1 MAKTD
6 ITYRASLDPTG
17 VKEGANAVKG
27 EFNKLN
33 DSFEGV
39 AAACKKYNDTM
50 AKGSTGNLR
59 KELRA
64 TLQAAASLENEW
76 RKLSAAEKA
85 SAQGQELRAKIDEL
99 IQRGGQLKDT
109 MGDVNSAITRVASDT
124 AQIDA
129 AVGAL
134 GALNAV
140 AQVGVGVF
148 SMLGV
153 EEGKLAQVQKDL
165 MAVIAIGNGLQTIQ
179 NALQKESALMMWANA
194 VKTSV
199 LTAATKG
206 DTIIQTAW
214 NVAKAVGKAL
224 LGDFT
229 GLLIVGAG
237 AFLTYKVA
245 TADSAEELDNHKKS
259 VEDDRRA
266 LNELNEQTASTT
278 GELIGK
284 YKQLQAQWI
293 ACNGDAKRQ
302 SEMLKKNESAMKDLG
317 LSVNSLVDAENV
329 FVKNTPNVEASLIK
343 RAKAMAAMNQIVEN
357 EKKRYEELNKADERT
372 YGGKKRR
379 VWKSGQE
386 VGSDKFKEFGLT
398 WEQAKERGYVKS
410 TEFRDP
416 MYGVSS
422 YTNTLTAQGVA
433 FLNTKEAAK
442 SAKAYGDEVKR
453 INDIYDQSNKRAL
466 KQLESN
472 ADALG
477 GGSSTSSTTRTSSG
491 GTNRST
497 GGGTTPIVYK
507 EGSFGYIDKQIS
519 TLNERM
525 KSTTSDAVR
534 IAITKQIKAL
544 EAQKVEIQFVAEKG
558 MTMAEGIKKMLKPAL
573 EQDFELTSLEPPAI
587 DTEKIKEGMRQVA
600 AIIKAGTAEWQ
611 REIDEV
617 KADTLNNA
625 IYNLANSFRSLGTII
640 GGVAGQMVSWAAQSA
655 ASIAQMLAENAQLI
669 ISAQA
674 VAMANGAKSAFALPF
689 PLNLAAWASVAA
701 TIAGIFAS
709 LPKFATGGIVGG
721 SGYNG
726 DRQLI
731 RANSGEMVITRA
743 QQARLWSAIS
753 GGGQLGGG
761 QVTFKISGQELY
773 GVLSNYNSKKN
784 RVR

>member
-33 DSFEGV
+33 DSFAGV

-64 TLQAAASLENEW
+64 TLQAAASLENEY

-109 MGDVNSAITRVASDT
+109 MVDVNSAITRVASDT

-140 AQVGVGVF
+140 AQIGVGAF
-148 SMLGV
+148 GMLGV
-153 EEGKLAQVQKDL
+153 EEEKLAQVQKDL

-179 NALQKESALMMWANA
+179 NALQKESAVMMWANA

-206 DTIIQTAW
+206 DTIVQTAW
-214 NVAKAVGKAL
+214 NVAKAVGRAL

-237 AFLTYKVA
+237 AFMTYKVA

-302 SEMLKKNESAMKDLG
+302 AEMLKKNESAMKDLG

-372 YGGKKRR
+372 YGGTKRR

-386 VGSDKFKEFGLT
+386 VGSDKFKEFGLS

-422 YTNTLTAQGVA
+422 YTNTLTAQGAA
-433 FLNTKEAAK
+433 FLTMKEGAK
-442 SAKAYGDEVKR
+442 SAKAYGDEVDR
-453 INDIYDQSNKRAL
+453 INKYFDQANNKAWL
-466 KQLESN
+466 QYEAN
-472 ADALG
+472 ADATVG
-477 GGSSTSSTTRTSSG
+477 GTSSTTTRTSS

-507 EGSFGYIDKQIS
+507 EGSLGYIDNELKELKNKLQQATSNDSRSEIYKQIS
-519 TLNERM
+519 
-525 KSTTSDAVR
+525 
-534 IAITKQIKAL
+534 AL
-544 EAQKVEIQFVAEKG
+544 ESQRVELVFASKNGKTPMEAIRELMEKDVA
-558 MTMAEGIKKMLKPAL
+558 AKPLPVPEL
-573 EQDFELTSLEPPAI
+573 EVDAS
-587 DTEKIKEGMRQVA
+587 KIKEIMKNVFA
-600 AIIKAGTAEWQ
+600 YFDEYKAKVK
-611 REIDEV
+611 EV
-617 KADTLNNA
+617 KQDTMFKSINNLSSA
-625 IYNLANSFRSLGTII
+625 FSSLGEII

-689 PLNLAAWASVAA
+689 PFNLAAWASVAA
-701 TIAGIFAS
+701 TIMGIFAS

-721 SGYNG
+721 SGFSG

-753 GGGQLGGG
+753 GAGSLGG
-761 QVTFKISGQELY
+761 QVTFKISGQELH
-773 GVLSNYNSKKN
+773 GVLRNYNNKIN
-784 RVR
+784 RAR

>member
-6 ITYRASLDPTG
+6 ITYRATLDPQG

-33 DSFEGV
+33 DSFKGV

-50 AKGSTGNLR
+50 ANGSTGNLR

-64 TLQAAASLENEW
+64 TLQAAASLENEY

-109 MGDVNSAITRVASDT
+109 MVDVNSAITRVASDT

-140 AQVGVGVF
+140 AQIGVGAF
-148 SMLGV
+148 GMLGV
-153 EEGKLAQVQKDL
+153 EEEKLAQVQKDL

-179 NALQKESALMMWANA
+179 NALQKESAVMMWANA

-206 DTIIQTAW
+206 DTIVQTAW
-214 NVAKAVGKAL
+214 NVAKAVGKAM

-302 SEMLKKNESAMKDLG
+302 AEMLKKNESAMKDLG

-386 VGSDKFKEFGLT
+386 VGSDKFKEFGLS

-410 TEFRDP
+410 TEFGDP
-416 MYGVSS
+416 MYSVSS

-433 FLNTKEAAK
+433 FLNMKEGAK

-453 INDIYDQSNKRAL
+453 INDIYDESNKRAL

-477 GGSSTSSTTRTSSG
+477 GGTSSSTTTKTSGG

-507 EGSFGYIDKQIS
+507 EGSLGYIDNQLKELKNKLQHVTSNESRSEIYKQIS
-519 TLNERM
+519 
-525 KSTTSDAVR
+525 
-534 IAITKQIKAL
+534 AL
-544 EAQKVEIQFVAEKG
+544 ESQRVELVFASKNGKTPMEAIRELMEKDVAAQPLPLPELEIDASKIKDSMNNVFAYIDEYKAKLKEVKQD
-558 MTMAEGIKKMLKPAL
+558 TMFKSINN
-573 EQDFELTSLEPPAI
+573 LTS
-587 DTEKIKEGMRQVA
+587 
-600 AIIKAGTAEWQ
+600 
-611 REIDEV
+611 
-617 KADTLNNA
+617 
-625 IYNLANSFRSLGTII
+625 SFSSLGEII

-689 PLNLAAWASVAA
+689 PFNLAAWASVAA
-701 TIAGIFAS
+701 TIMGIFAS

-721 SGYNG
+721 SGYSG

-753 GGGQLGGG
+753 GGGSIGGG
-761 QVTFKISGQELY
+761 QVTFKISGQELH
-773 GVLSNYNSKKN
+773 GVLRNYNNKIN
-784 RVR
+784 RAR

>member
-6 ITYRASLDPTG
+6 ITYRATLDPQG

-39 AAACKKYNDTM
+39 AAACKRYNDTM

-99 IQRGGQLKDT
+99 IQKGGELRDT

-134 GALNAV
+134 GTINAV
-140 AQVGVGVF
+140 AEVGIGVF

-153 EEGKLAQVQKDL
+153 EEEKLAQVQKDL

-179 NALQKESALMMWANA
+179 NALQKESAVMMWANA

-266 LNELNEQTASTT
+266 LNDLNEQTASTT

-302 SEMLKKNESAMKDLG
+302 AEMLKKNENAMKDLG

-329 FVKNTPNVEASLIK
+329 FVKNTPTVEASLIK

-386 VGSDKFKEFGLT
+386 VGSDKFKEFGLS

-410 TEFRDP
+410 TQSGDP
-416 MYGVSS
+416 MYKPS
-422 YTNTLTAQGVA
+422 YTNTLTAQGVE
-433 FLNTKEAAK
+433 FLNMKEAAK

-453 INDIYDQSNKRAL
+453 INDLYDESNKKAL

-477 GGSSTSSTTRTSSG
+477 GGTSSSTTTRTSGG

-507 EGSFGYIDKQIS
+507 EGSLGYIDKQIS

-544 EAQKVEIQFVAEKG
+544 EAQKVEIQFVAENG
-558 MTMAEGIKKMLKPAL
+558 MTMADGIKKMLKPAL
-573 EQDFELTSLEPPAI
+573 EQEFKLTVIEPPAI
-587 DTEKIKEGMRQVA
+587 DPEKIKEGMRQVA

-611 REIDEV
+611 REIDEI

-625 IYNLANSFRSLGTII
+625 IYNLSNSFRSLGTII
-640 GGVAGQMVSWAAQSA
+640 GGLAGQMVSWAAQSA
-655 ASIAQMLAENAQLI
+655 ASIAQMLTENAQLI

-674 VAMANGAKSAFALPF
+674 VAMANGAMSAFALPF
-689 PLNLAAWASVAA
+689 PFNLAAWASVAA

-709 LPKFATGGIVGG
+709 LPKFATGGIVSG
-721 SGYNG
+721 SGYSG

-753 GGGQLGGG
+753 GGGQLGVG

>member
-6 ITYRASLDPTG
+6 ITYRATLDPQG

-33 DSFEGV
+33 DSFAGV

-64 TLQAAASLENEW
+64 TLQAAASLENEY

-109 MGDVNSAITRVASDT
+109 MVDVNSAITRVASDT
-124 AQIDA
+124 AKIDA

-140 AQVGVGVF
+140 AQIGVGAF
-148 SMLGV
+148 GMLGV
-153 EEGKLAQVQKDL
+153 EEEKLAQVQKDL

-179 NALQKESALMMWANA
+179 NSLQKESAVMMWANA

-206 DTIIQTAW
+206 DTIVQTAW
-214 NVAKAVGKAL
+214 NVAKAVGKAM

-237 AFLTYKVA
+237 AFMTYKVA

-302 SEMLKKNESAMKDLG
+302 AEMLKKNESAMKDLG

-357 EKKRYEELNKADERT
+357 EKKRYEELNKDDERT
-372 YGGKKRR
+372 YGGTKRR

-386 VGSDKFKEFGLT
+386 VGSDKFKEFGLS

-410 TEFRDP
+410 TEFREP
-416 MYGVSS
+416 MYGLSS
-422 YTNTLTAQGVA
+422 YTNTLTAQGAA
-433 FLNTKEAAK
+433 FLTMKEGAK
-442 SAKAYGDEVKR
+442 SAKAYGDEVDR
-453 INDIYDQSNKRAL
+453 INKYFDQANNKAWL
-466 KQLESN
+466 QYEAN
-472 ADALG
+472 ADATVG
-477 GGSSTSSTTRTSSG
+477 GTSSTTTRTSS

-507 EGSFGYIDKQIS
+507 EGSLGYIDNELKELKNKLQQATSNDSRSEIYKQIS
-519 TLNERM
+519 
-525 KSTTSDAVR
+525 
-534 IAITKQIKAL
+534 AL
-544 EAQKVEIQFVAEKG
+544 ESQRVELVFASKNGKTPMEAIRELMEKDVA
-558 MTMAEGIKKMLKPAL
+558 AKPLPVPEL
-573 EQDFELTSLEPPAI
+573 EVDAS
-587 DTEKIKEGMRQVA
+587 KIKEIMKNVFA
-600 AIIKAGTAEWQ
+600 YFDEYKAKVK
-611 REIDEV
+611 EV
-617 KADTLNNA
+617 KQDTMFKSINNLSSA
-625 IYNLANSFRSLGTII
+625 FSSLGEII

-689 PLNLAAWASVAA
+689 PFNLAAWASVAA
-701 TIAGIFAS
+701 TIMSIFAS

-721 SGYNG
+721 SGFSG

-753 GGGQLGGG
+753 GGGSLGG
-761 QVTFKISGQELY
+761 QVTFKISGQELH
-773 GVLSNYNSKKN
+773 GVLRNYNNKIN
-784 RVR
+784 RAR

>member
-6 ITYRASLDPTG
+6 ITYRATLDPQG
-17 VKEGANAVKG
+17 IKEGANAVKG
-27 EFNKLN
+27 EFKKLN

-64 TLQAAASLENEW
+64 TLLAAASLENEW

-99 IQRGGQLKDT
+99 IQKGGELRDT

-134 GALNAV
+134 GAINAV
-140 AQVGVGVF
+140 AEVGVGVF

-153 EEGKLAQVQKDL
+153 EEGKLAKVQKDL

-179 NALQKESALMMWANA
+179 NALQKESALMMWLNA

-206 DTIIQTAW
+206 DTVIQTAW

-237 AFLTYKVA
+237 ALATYSIA
-245 TADSAEELDNHKKS
+245 TSGSSEELDENAKSAENAKKKNEEFYKS
-259 VEDDRRA
+259 VADGCAKNIASLVRLTAEWKNLRTAQQKNEFLQKNRKEIEKFTGATNDLAKAFDGLVKNSGKIVDALIQIGVANAYAALIEEEAGNYVRKKVALQTYKYKKWNAGDNANSGIIKDAGLGEGDYKRVDFGFGRKHAVLTDAGAAKATAYEMRKSQKDNLDERRKVDDNFTKKMGNLIGKMNDAQKKGDAVIPR
-266 LNELNEQTASTT
+266 EHTASTSSRT
-278 GELIGK
+278 
-284 YKQLQAQWI
+284 
-293 ACNGDAKRQ
+293 
-302 SEMLKKNESAMKDLG
+302 
-317 LSVNSLVDAENV
+317 
-329 FVKNTPNVEASLIK
+329 TP
-343 RAKAMAAMNQIVEN
+343 
-357 EKKRYEELNKADERT
+357 
-372 YGGKKRR
+372 
-379 VWKSGQE
+379 
-386 VGSDKFKEFGLT
+386 
-398 WEQAKERGYVKS
+398 
-410 TEFRDP
+410 
-416 MYGVSS
+416 
-422 YTNTLTAQGVA
+422 
-433 FLNTKEAAK
+433 
-442 SAKAYGDEVKR
+442 
-453 INDIYDQSNKRAL
+453 
-466 KQLESN
+466 
-472 ADALG
+472 
-477 GGSSTSSTTRTSSG
+477 TSS
-491 GTNRST
+491 NT
-497 GGGTTPIVYK
+497 GKNYIK
-507 EGSFGYIDKQIS
+507 GSIGYIDKQIS
-519 TLNERM
+519 DLNEKL
-525 KSTTSDAVR
+525 KSATSDAVR

-573 EQDFELTSLEPPAI
+573 EQDFEATILEPPAI

-600 AIIKAGTAEWQ
+600 AIVKEGTAEWK
-611 REIDEV
+611 REIDEI

-625 IYNLANSFRSLGTII
+625 LNNLANSFSSLGTII

-655 ASIAQMLAENAQLI
+655 TSIAQMLAENAQLI

-689 PLNLAAWASVAA
+689 PFNLAAWASVAA

-721 SGYNG
+721 SGFSG

-731 RANSGEMVITRA
+731 RANSGEMIITRA

-753 GGGQLGGG
+753 GGGQLGCG

>member
-6 ITYRASLDPTG
+6 ITYRATLDPQG

-33 DSFEGV
+33 DSFAGV

-50 AKGSTGNLR
+50 AKGSSGNLR

-64 TLQAAASLENEW
+64 TLQAAASLENEY

-140 AQVGVGVF
+140 AQIGVGAF
-148 SMLGV
+148 GMLGV
-153 EEGKLAQVQKDL
+153 EEEKLAQVQKDL

-179 NALQKESALMMWANA
+179 NALQKESAVMMWANA

-206 DTIIQTAW
+206 DTIVQTAW
-214 NVAKAVGKAL
+214 NVAKAVGKAM

-237 AFLTYKVA
+237 AFMTYKVA

-302 SEMLKKNESAMKDLG
+302 AEMLKKNESAMKDLG

-372 YGGKKRR
+372 YGGTKRR

-386 VGSDKFKEFGLT
+386 VGSDKFKEFGLS

-422 YTNTLTAQGVA
+422 YTNTLTAQGAA
-433 FLNTKEAAK
+433 FLTMKEGAK
-442 SAKAYGDEVKR
+442 SAKAYGDEVDR
-453 INDIYDQSNKRAL
+453 INKYFDQANNKAWL
-466 KQLESN
+466 QYEAN
-472 ADALG
+472 ADATVG
-477 GGSSTSSTTRTSSG
+477 GTSSTTTRTSS

-507 EGSFGYIDKQIS
+507 EGSLGYIDNELKELKNKLQQATSNDSRSEIYKQIS
-519 TLNERM
+519 
-525 KSTTSDAVR
+525 
-534 IAITKQIKAL
+534 AL
-544 EAQKVEIQFVAEKG
+544 ESQRVELVFASKNGKTPMEAIRELMEKDVA
-558 MTMAEGIKKMLKPAL
+558 AKPLPVPEL
-573 EQDFELTSLEPPAI
+573 EVDAS
-587 DTEKIKEGMRQVA
+587 KIKEIMKNVFA
-600 AIIKAGTAEWQ
+600 YFDEYKAKVK
-611 REIDEV
+611 EV
-617 KADTLNNA
+617 KQDTMFKSINNLSSA
-625 IYNLANSFRSLGTII
+625 FSSLGEII

-689 PLNLAAWASVAA
+689 PFNLAAWASVAA
-701 TIAGIFAS
+701 TIMGIFAS

-721 SGYNG
+721 SGFSG

-753 GGGQLGGG
+753 GGGSLGG
-761 QVTFKISGQELY
+761 QVTFKISGQELH
-773 GVLSNYNSKKN
+773 GVLRNYNNKIN
-784 RVR
+784 RAR

>member
-6 ITYRASLDPTG
+6 ITYRATLDPQG

-27 EFNKLN
+27 EFKKLN

-50 AKGSTGNLR
+50 KKGSSGNLR

-64 TLQAAASLENEW
+64 TLQAAASLENEY

-99 IQRGGQLKDT
+99 IQRGGELRDT
-109 MGDVNSAITRVASDT
+109 IGDVNSAITRVASDT

-134 GALNAV
+134 SALNAV
-140 AQVGVGVF
+140 AQIGVGAF
-148 SMLGV
+148 GMLGV
-153 EEGKLAQVQKDL
+153 EEEKLAQVQKDL

-179 NALQKESALMMWANA
+179 NALQKESSVMMWANA

-302 SEMLKKNESAMKDLG
+302 AEMLKKNENAMKDLG

-372 YGGKKRR
+372 YGGTKRR

-433 FLNTKEAAK
+433 FLNMKEGAK

-453 INDIYDQSNKRAL
+453 INDIYDQLNKMAL

-477 GGSSTSSTTRTSSG
+477 GGTSSSTTTRTSSG

-507 EGSFGYIDKQIS
+507 EGSLGYIDNQLKELKDKLQQATSNESRNEIYKQIS
-519 TLNERM
+519 
-525 KSTTSDAVR
+525 
-534 IAITKQIKAL
+534 AL
-544 EAQKVEIQFVAEKG
+544 ESQRVELVFASKNG
-558 MTMAEGIKKMLKPAL
+558 MTPMEAIRKLMEEDVEAQPLPLPEL
-573 EQDFELTSLEPPAI
+573 EI
-587 DTEKIKEGMRQVA
+587 DASKIKESMKNVFSYLDEY
-600 AIIKAGTAEWQ
+600 KAKVN
-611 REIDEV
+611 EV
-617 KADTLNNA
+617 KQDTMFKSINNLSSA
-625 IYNLANSFRSLGTII
+625 FSSLGEII

-689 PLNLAAWASVAA
+689 PFNLAAWASVAA
-701 TIAGIFAS
+701 TIMSIFAS
-709 LPKFATGGIVGG
+709 LPKFATGGIVSG
-721 SGYNG
+721 SGYSG

-753 GGGQLGGG
+753 GGGSLGGG
-761 QVTFKISGQELY
+761 QVTFKISGQELH
-773 GVLSNYNSKKN
+773 GVLRNYNNKIN
-784 RVR
+784 RAR

>member
-6 ITYRASLDPTG
+6 ITYRATLDPQG

-33 DSFEGV
+33 DSFAGV

-64 TLQAAASLENEW
+64 TLQAAASLENEY

-140 AQVGVGVF
+140 AQIGVGAF
-148 SMLGV
+148 GMLGV
-153 EEGKLAQVQKDL
+153 EEEKLAQVQKDL

-179 NALQKESALMMWANA
+179 NALQKESAVMMWANA

-206 DTIIQTAW
+206 DTIVQTAW
-214 NVAKAVGKAL
+214 NVAKAVGKAM

-237 AFLTYKVA
+237 AFMTYKVA

-278 GELIGK
+278 GVLIGK

-302 SEMLKKNESAMKDLG
+302 AEMLKKNESAMKDLG

-372 YGGKKRR
+372 YGGTKRR

-386 VGSDKFKEFGLT
+386 VGSDKFKEFGLS

-422 YTNTLTAQGVA
+422 YTNTLTAQGAA
-433 FLNTKEAAK
+433 FLTMKEGAK
-442 SAKAYGDEVKR
+442 SAKAYGDEVDR
-453 INDIYDQSNKRAL
+453 INKYFDQANNKAWL
-466 KQLESN
+466 QYEAN
-472 ADALG
+472 ADATVG
-477 GGSSTSSTTRTSSG
+477 GTSSTTTRTSS

-507 EGSFGYIDKQIS
+507 EGSLGYIDNELKELKNKLQQATSNKDRGEIYKQIS
-519 TLNERM
+519 
-525 KSTTSDAVR
+525 
-534 IAITKQIKAL
+534 AL
-544 EAQKVEIQFVAEKG
+544 ESQRVELVFASKNGKTPMEAIRELMEKDVA
-558 MTMAEGIKKMLKPAL
+558 AKPLPVPEL
-573 EQDFELTSLEPPAI
+573 EVDAS
-587 DTEKIKEGMRQVA
+587 KIKEIMKNVFA
-600 AIIKAGTAEWQ
+600 YFDEYKAKVK
-611 REIDEV
+611 EV
-617 KADTLNNA
+617 KQDTMFKSINNLSSA
-625 IYNLANSFRSLGTII
+625 FSSLGEII

-689 PLNLAAWASVAA
+689 PFNLAAWASVAA

-709 LPKFATGGIVGG
+709 LPKFATGGIVSG
-721 SGYNG
+721 SGYSG

-753 GGGQLGGG
+753 GGGSLVGG
-761 QVTFKISGQELY
+761 QVTFKISGQELH
-773 GVLSNYNSKKN
+773 GVLRNYNNKIN
-784 RVR
+784 RAR

>member
-6 ITYRASLDPTG
+6 ITYRATLDPQG
-17 VKEGANAVKG
+17 VKEGANAVNG

-33 DSFEGV
+33 DSFKGV

-50 AKGSTGNLR
+50 ANGSTGNLR

-64 TLQAAASLENEW
+64 TLQAAASLENEY

-99 IQRGGQLKDT
+99 IQKGGELRDT

-134 GALNAV
+134 SALNAV
-140 AQVGVGVF
+140 AEVGIGAF
-148 SMLGV
+148 AMLGV
-153 EEGKLAQVQKDL
+153 EEGKLEQVQKDL

-179 NALQKESALMMWANA
+179 NALQKESAVMMWANA

-206 DTIIQTAW
+206 DTIVQTAW
-214 NVAKAVGKAL
+214 NVAKAVGKAM

-278 GELIGK
+278 GELVGK

-302 SEMLKKNESAMKDLG
+302 AEMLKKNENAMKDLG
-317 LSVNSLVDAENV
+317 LSVHSLVDAENV

-357 EKKRYEELNKADERT
+357 EKKRFEELNKADERT
-372 YGGKKRR
+372 YGGTKRR

-433 FLNTKEAAK
+433 FLNMKEGAK

-477 GGSSTSSTTRTSSG
+477 GGSSSSTTTRTSSG

-507 EGSFGYIDKQIS
+507 EGSLGYIDNQLKELKDKLQQATSNKSRNEIYKQIS
-519 TLNERM
+519 
-525 KSTTSDAVR
+525 
-534 IAITKQIKAL
+534 AL
-544 EAQKVEIQFVAEKG
+544 ESQRVELVFASKNGKTPMEAIRELMEKDVA
-558 MTMAEGIKKMLKPAL
+558 AKPLPVPEL
-573 EQDFELTSLEPPAI
+573 EVDAS
-587 DTEKIKEGMRQVA
+587 KIKEIMKNVFA
-600 AIIKAGTAEWQ
+600 Y
-611 REIDEV
+611 IDEYKAKLKEV
-617 KADTLNNA
+617 KQDTMFKSINNLSSA
-625 IYNLANSFRSLGTII
+625 FSSLGEII

-689 PLNLAAWASVAA
+689 PFNLAAWASVAA

-709 LPKFATGGIVGG
+709 LPKFATGGIVSG
-721 SGYNG
+721 SGYSG

-753 GGGQLGGG
+753 GGGSLGGG
-761 QVTFKISGQELY
+761 QVTFKISGQELH
-773 GVLSNYNSKKN
+773 GVLRNYNNKIN
-784 RVR
+784 RAR

>member
-1 MAKTD
+1 
-6 ITYRASLDPTG
+6 
-17 VKEGANAVKG
+17 
-27 EFNKLN
+27 
-33 DSFEGV
+33 
-39 AAACKKYNDTM
+39 
-50 AKGSTGNLR
+50 
-59 KELRA
+59 
-64 TLQAAASLENEW
+64 
-76 RKLSAAEKA
+76 
-85 SAQGQELRAKIDEL
+85 
-99 IQRGGQLKDT
+99 
-109 MGDVNSAITRVASDT
+109 
-124 AQIDA
+124 
-129 AVGAL
+129 
-134 GALNAV
+134 
-140 AQVGVGVF
+140 
-148 SMLGV
+148 
-153 EEGKLAQVQKDL
+153 
-165 MAVIAIGNGLQTIQ
+165 
-179 NALQKESALMMWANA
+179 MWANA

-206 DTIIQTAW
+206 DTIVQTAW
-214 NVAKAVGKAL
+214 NVAKAVGKAM

-237 AFLTYKVA
+237 AFMTYKVA

-302 SEMLKKNESAMKDLG
+302 AEMLKKNESAMKDLG

-372 YGGKKRR
+372 YGGTKRR

-386 VGSDKFKEFGLT
+386 VGSDKFKEFGLS

-422 YTNTLTAQGVA
+422 YTNTLTAQGAA
-433 FLNTKEAAK
+433 FLTMKEGAK
-442 SAKAYGDEVKR
+442 SAKAYGDEVDR
-453 INDIYDQSNKRAL
+453 INKYFDQANNKAWL
-466 KQLESN
+466 QYEAN
-472 ADALG
+472 ADATVG
-477 GGSSTSSTTRTSSG
+477 GTSSTTTRTSS

-507 EGSFGYIDKQIS
+507 EGSLGYIDNELKELKNKLQQATSNDSRSEIYKQIS
-519 TLNERM
+519 
-525 KSTTSDAVR
+525 
-534 IAITKQIKAL
+534 AL
-544 EAQKVEIQFVAEKG
+544 ESQRVELVFASKNGKTPMEAIRELMEKDVA
-558 MTMAEGIKKMLKPAL
+558 AKPLPVPEL
-573 EQDFELTSLEPPAI
+573 EVDAS
-587 DTEKIKEGMRQVA
+587 KIKEIMKNVFA
-600 AIIKAGTAEWQ
+600 YFDEYKAKVK
-611 REIDEV
+611 EV
-617 KADTLNNA
+617 KQDTMFKSINNLSSA
-625 IYNLANSFRSLGTII
+625 FSSLGEII

-689 PLNLAAWASVAA
+689 PFNLAAWASVAA
-701 TIAGIFAS
+701 TIMGIFAS

-721 SGYNG
+721 SGFSG

-753 GGGQLGGG
+753 GGGSLGG
-761 QVTFKISGQELY
+761 QVTFKISGQELH
-773 GVLSNYNSKKN
+773 GVLRNYNNKIN
-784 RVR
+784 RAR

>member
-6 ITYRASLDPTG
+6 ITYRATLDPQG

-27 EFNKLN
+27 EFKKLN
-33 DSFEGV
+33 DSFAGV

-64 TLQAAASLENEW
+64 TLQAAASLENEY

-140 AQVGVGVF
+140 AQIGVGAF
-148 SMLGV
+148 GMLGV
-153 EEGKLAQVQKDL
+153 EEEKLAQVQKDL

-179 NALQKESALMMWANA
+179 NALQKESAVMMWANA

-206 DTIIQTAW
+206 DTIVQTAW
-214 NVAKAVGKAL
+214 NVAKAVGKAM

-237 AFLTYKVA
+237 AFMTYKVA

-302 SEMLKKNESAMKDLG
+302 AEMLKKNESAMKDLG

-372 YGGKKRR
+372 YGGTKRR

-386 VGSDKFKEFGLT
+386 VGSDKFKEFGLS

-410 TEFRDP
+410 TEFRDQ

-422 YTNTLTAQGVA
+422 YTNTLTAQGAA
-433 FLNTKEAAK
+433 FLTMKEGAK
-442 SAKAYGDEVKR
+442 SAKAYGDEVDR
-453 INDIYDQSNKRAL
+453 INKYFDQANNKAWL
-466 KQLESN
+466 QYEAN
-472 ADALG
+472 ADATVG
-477 GGSSTSSTTRTSSG
+477 GTSSTTTRTSS

-507 EGSFGYIDKQIS
+507 EGSLGYIDNELKELKNKLQQATSNDSRSEIYKQIS
-519 TLNERM
+519 
-525 KSTTSDAVR
+525 
-534 IAITKQIKAL
+534 AL
-544 EAQKVEIQFVAEKG
+544 ESQRVELVFASKNGKTPMEAIRELMEKDVA
-558 MTMAEGIKKMLKPAL
+558 AKPLPVPEL
-573 EQDFELTSLEPPAI
+573 EVDAS
-587 DTEKIKEGMRQVA
+587 KIKEIMKNVFA
-600 AIIKAGTAEWQ
+600 YFDEYKAKVK
-611 REIDEV
+611 EV
-617 KADTLNNA
+617 KQDTMFKSINNLSSA
-625 IYNLANSFRSLGTII
+625 FSSLGEII

-689 PLNLAAWASVAA
+689 PFNLAAWASVAA
-701 TIAGIFAS
+701 TIMGIFAS

-721 SGYNG
+721 SGFSG

-753 GGGQLGGG
+753 GGGLLGG
-761 QVTFKISGQELY
+761 QVTFKISGQELH
-773 GVLSNYNSKKN
+773 GVLRNYNNKIN
-784 RVR
+784 RAR

>member
-6 ITYRASLDPTG
+6 ITYRATLDPQG

-33 DSFEGV
+33 DSFSGV

-64 TLQAAASLENEW
+64 TLQAAASLENEY

-109 MGDVNSAITRVASDT
+109 MVDVNSAITRVASDT

-140 AQVGVGVF
+140 AQIGVGAF
-148 SMLGV
+148 GMLGV
-153 EEGKLAQVQKDL
+153 EEEKLAQVQKDL

-179 NALQKESALMMWANA
+179 NALQKESAVMMWANA

-206 DTIIQTAW
+206 DTIVQTAW
-214 NVAKAVGKAL
+214 NVAKAVGKAM

-237 AFLTYKVA
+237 AFMTYKVA

-302 SEMLKKNESAMKDLG
+302 AEMLKKNESAMKDLG

-372 YGGKKRR
+372 YGGTKRR

-386 VGSDKFKEFGLT
+386 VGSDKFKEFGLS

-410 TEFRDP
+410 TEFRDQ

-422 YTNTLTAQGVA
+422 YTNTLTAQGAA
-433 FLNTKEAAK
+433 FLTMKEGAK
-442 SAKAYGDEVKR
+442 SAKAYGDEVDR
-453 INDIYDQSNKRAL
+453 INKYFDQANNKAWL
-466 KQLESN
+466 QYEAN
-472 ADALG
+472 ADATVG
-477 GGSSTSSTTRTSSG
+477 GTSSTTTRTSS

-507 EGSFGYIDKQIS
+507 EGSLGYIDNELKELKNKLQQATSNDSRSEIYKQIS
-519 TLNERM
+519 
-525 KSTTSDAVR
+525 
-534 IAITKQIKAL
+534 AL
-544 EAQKVEIQFVAEKG
+544 ESQRVELVFASKNGKTPMEAIRELMEKDVA
-558 MTMAEGIKKMLKPAL
+558 AKPLPVPEL
-573 EQDFELTSLEPPAI
+573 EVDAS
-587 DTEKIKEGMRQVA
+587 KIKEIMKNVFA
-600 AIIKAGTAEWQ
+600 YFDEYKAKVK
-611 REIDEV
+611 EV
-617 KADTLNNA
+617 KQDTMFKSINNLSSA
-625 IYNLANSFRSLGTII
+625 FSSLGEII

-689 PLNLAAWASVAA
+689 PFNLAAWASVAA
-701 TIAGIFAS
+701 TIMGIFAS

-721 SGYNG
+721 SGFSG

-753 GGGQLGGG
+753 GGGSLGGG
-761 QVTFKISGQELY
+761 QVTFKISGQELH
-773 GVLSNYNSKKN
+773 GVLRNYNNKIN
-784 RVR
+784 RAR

>member
-6 ITYRASLDPTG
+6 ITYRATLDPQG

-39 AAACKKYNDTM
+39 AAACKRYNDTM

-99 IQRGGQLKDT
+99 IQKGGELRDT

-134 GALNAV
+134 GAINAV
-140 AQVGVGVF
+140 AEVGVGVF

-153 EEGKLAQVQKDL
+153 EEEKLAQVQKDL

-179 NALQKESALMMWANA
+179 NALQKESAVMMWANA

-237 AFLTYKVA
+237 ALATYSIATSGSSDELDENAKSAENAKKKNEEFYKSVADGCAKNIASLVRLTAEWKNLSTAQQKNEFLKKNRKEIEKFTGATNDLAKAFDGLVKNSGKIVDALIQIGVANAYAALIEEEAGNYVRKKLALQTYKYKMWRAGDIANSGISQNAGLVEGEDYKYEGFGFGRKHAVMTDAGAAKA
-245 TADSAEELDNHKKS
+245 TAYEMRKSQKDNLDERKK
-259 VEDDRRA
+259 VEDNFTKKMGNLIGKMNDAQKKGNAYIPKER
-266 LNELNEQTASTT
+266 TASTSSRT
-278 GELIGK
+278 
-284 YKQLQAQWI
+284 
-293 ACNGDAKRQ
+293 
-302 SEMLKKNESAMKDLG
+302 
-317 LSVNSLVDAENV
+317 
-329 FVKNTPNVEASLIK
+329 TP
-343 RAKAMAAMNQIVEN
+343 
-357 EKKRYEELNKADERT
+357 
-372 YGGKKRR
+372 
-379 VWKSGQE
+379 
-386 VGSDKFKEFGLT
+386 
-398 WEQAKERGYVKS
+398 
-410 TEFRDP
+410 
-416 MYGVSS
+416 
-422 YTNTLTAQGVA
+422 
-433 FLNTKEAAK
+433 
-442 SAKAYGDEVKR
+442 
-453 INDIYDQSNKRAL
+453 
-466 KQLESN
+466 
-472 ADALG
+472 
-477 GGSSTSSTTRTSSG
+477 TSS
-491 GTNRST
+491 NT
-497 GGGTTPIVYK
+497 GKNYIK
-507 EGSFGYIDKQIS
+507 GSIGYIDKQIS
-519 TLNERM
+519 DLNEKL
-525 KSTTSDAVR
+525 KSATSDSVR

-573 EQDFELTSLEPPAI
+573 EKDFEATSIEPPAI

-600 AIIKAGTAEWQ
+600 AIIKEGTAEWK
-611 REIDEV
+611 REIDEI

-689 PLNLAAWASVAA
+689 PFNLAAWASVAA

-721 SGYNG
+721 NSFGG

-731 RANSGEMVITRA
+731 RANSGEMIITRA

-753 GGGQLGGG
+753 GGGSLGGG

>member
-6 ITYRASLDPTG
+6 ITYRATLDPQG

-27 EFNKLN
+27 EFKKLN

-64 TLQAAASLENEW
+64 TLQAAASLENEY

-140 AQVGVGVF
+140 AQIGVGAF
-148 SMLGV
+148 GMLGV
-153 EEGKLAQVQKDL
+153 EEEKLAQVQKDL

-179 NALQKESALMMWANA
+179 NALQKESAVMMWANA

-237 AFLTYKVA
+237 AFMTYKVA

-302 SEMLKKNESAMKDLG
+302 AEMLKKNESAMKDLG

-372 YGGKKRR
+372 YGGTKRR

-386 VGSDKFKEFGLT
+386 VGSDKFKEFGLS

-422 YTNTLTAQGVA
+422 YTNTLTAQGAA
-433 FLNTKEAAK
+433 FLTMKEGAK
-442 SAKAYGDEVKR
+442 SAKAYGDEVDR
-453 INDIYDQSNKRAL
+453 INKYFDQANNKAWL
-466 KQLESN
+466 QYEAN
-472 ADALG
+472 ADATVG
-477 GGSSTSSTTRTSSG
+477 GTSSTTTRTSS

-507 EGSFGYIDKQIS
+507 EGSLGYIDNELKELKNKLQQATSNDSRSEIYKQIS
-519 TLNERM
+519 
-525 KSTTSDAVR
+525 
-534 IAITKQIKAL
+534 AL
-544 EAQKVEIQFVAEKG
+544 ESQRVELVFASKNGKTPMEAIRELMEKDVA
-558 MTMAEGIKKMLKPAL
+558 AKPLPVPEL
-573 EQDFELTSLEPPAI
+573 EVDAS
-587 DTEKIKEGMRQVA
+587 KIKEIMKNVFA
-600 AIIKAGTAEWQ
+600 YFDEYKAKVK
-611 REIDEV
+611 EV
-617 KADTLNNA
+617 KQDTMFKSINNLSSA
-625 IYNLANSFRSLGTII
+625 FSSLGEII

-655 ASIAQMLAENAQLI
+655 ASIAQMLAENAKLI

-689 PLNLAAWASVAA
+689 PFNLAAWASVAA
-701 TIAGIFAS
+701 TIMGIFAS

-721 SGYNG
+721 SGFSG

-753 GGGQLGGG
+753 GGGSLGG
-761 QVTFKISGQELY
+761 QVTFKISGQELH
-773 GVLSNYNSKKN
+773 GVLRNYNNKIN
-784 RVR
+784 RAR

>member
-6 ITYRASLDPTG
+6 ITYRATLDPQG

-64 TLQAAASLENEW
+64 TLQAAASLENEY

-179 NALQKESALMMWANA
+179 NALQKESAVMMWANA

-206 DTIIQTAW
+206 DTIVQTAW
-214 NVAKAVGKAL
+214 NVAKAVGKAM

-302 SEMLKKNESAMKDLG
+302 AEMLKKNESAMKDLG

-386 VGSDKFKEFGLT
+386 VGSDKFKEFGLS

-433 FLNTKEAAK
+433 FLNMKEGAK

-453 INDIYDQSNKRAL
+453 INDIYDESNKRAL

-477 GGSSTSSTTRTSSG
+477 GGSSTSSTTRTSGG

-507 EGSFGYIDKQIS
+507 EGSLGYIDNQLKELKNKLQQATSNESRNEIYKQIS
-519 TLNERM
+519 
-525 KSTTSDAVR
+525 
-534 IAITKQIKAL
+534 AL
-544 EAQKVEIQFVAEKG
+544 ESQRVELVFASKNG
-558 MTMAEGIKKMLKPAL
+558 MTPMEAIRKLMEEDVAAQPLPLPEL
-573 EQDFELTSLEPPAI
+573 EI
-587 DTEKIKEGMRQVA
+587 DASKIKESMNNVFA
-600 AIIKAGTAEWQ
+600 YFDEYKAKVK
-611 REIDEV
+611 EV
-617 KADTLNNA
+617 KQDAMFKSINNLTSA
-625 IYNLANSFRSLGTII
+625 FSSLGEII

-689 PLNLAAWASVAA
+689 PFNLAAWASVAA

-709 LPKFATGGIVGG
+709 LPKFATGGIVSG
-721 SGYNG
+721 SGYSG

-753 GGGQLGGG
+753 GGGSIGGG

-784 RVR
+784 RVI

>member
-6 ITYRASLDPTG
+6 ITYRASLDPQG

-27 EFNKLN
+27 ESNKLN
-33 DSFEGV
+33 DSFAGV

-64 TLQAAASLENEW
+64 TLQAAASLENEY

-109 MGDVNSAITRVASDT
+109 MVDVNSAITRVASDT

-140 AQVGVGVF
+140 AQIGVGAF
-148 SMLGV
+148 GMLGV
-153 EEGKLAQVQKDL
+153 EEEKLAQVQKDL

-179 NALQKESALMMWANA
+179 NALQKESAVMMWANA

-206 DTIIQTAW
+206 DTIVQTAW

-237 AFLTYKVA
+237 AFMTYKVA

-302 SEMLKKNESAMKDLG
+302 AEMLKKNESAMKDLG

-372 YGGKKRR
+372 YGGTKRR

-386 VGSDKFKEFGLT
+386 VGSDKFKEFGLS

-422 YTNTLTAQGVA
+422 YTNTLTAQGAA
-433 FLNTKEAAK
+433 FLTMKEGAK
-442 SAKAYGDEVKR
+442 SAKAYGDEVDR
-453 INDIYDQSNKRAL
+453 INKYFDQANNKAWL
-466 KQLESN
+466 QYEAN
-472 ADALG
+472 ADATVG
-477 GGSSTSSTTRTSSG
+477 GTSSTTTRTSS

-507 EGSFGYIDKQIS
+507 EGSLGYIDNQLKELKNKLQQATSNKDRGEIYKQIS
-519 TLNERM
+519 
-525 KSTTSDAVR
+525 
-534 IAITKQIKAL
+534 AL
-544 EAQKVEIQFVAEKG
+544 ESQRVELVFASKNGKTPMEAIRELMEKDVA
-558 MTMAEGIKKMLKPAL
+558 AKPLPVPEL
-573 EQDFELTSLEPPAI
+573 EVDAS
-587 DTEKIKEGMRQVA
+587 KIKEIMKNVFA
-600 AIIKAGTAEWQ
+600 YFDEYKAKVK
-611 REIDEV
+611 EV
-617 KADTLNNA
+617 KQDTMFKSINNLSSA
-625 IYNLANSFRSLGTII
+625 FSSLGEII

-689 PLNLAAWASVAA
+689 PFNLAAWASVAA
-701 TIAGIFAS
+701 TIMGIFAS

-721 SGYNG
+721 SGFSG

-753 GGGQLGGG
+753 GGGSLGG
-761 QVTFKISGQELY
+761 QVTFKISGQELH
-773 GVLSNYNSKKN
+773 GVLRNYNNKIN
-784 RVR
+784 RAR

>member
-6 ITYRASLDPTG
+6 ITYRATLDPQG
-17 VKEGANAVKG
+17 VKDGANAVKG

-50 AKGSTGNLR
+50 AKGSSGNLR

-64 TLQAAASLENEW
+64 TLQAAASLENEY

-99 IQRGGQLKDT
+99 IQRGGELRDT

-129 AVGAL
+129 AVSAL
-134 GALNAV
+134 AALNAV
-140 AQVGVGVF
+140 AEVGIGAF
-148 SMLGV
+148 AMLGV
-153 EEGKLAQVQKDL
+153 EEGKLEQVQKDL

-179 NALQKESALMMWANA
+179 NALQKESAVMMWANA

-206 DTIIQTAW
+206 DTIVQTAW
-214 NVAKAVGKAL
+214 NVAKAVGKAM

-237 AFLTYKVA
+237 AFMTYKVA
-245 TADSAEELDNHKKS
+245 TADSADELDNHKKS

-302 SEMLKKNESAMKDLG
+302 AEMLKKNESAMKDLG

-386 VGSDKFKEFGLT
+386 VGSDKFKEFGLS

-433 FLNTKEAAK
+433 FLNMKEGAK

-453 INDIYDQSNKRAL
+453 INDIYDESNKRAL

-477 GGSSTSSTTRTSSG
+477 GGTSSSTTTRTSGG

-497 GGGTTPIVYK
+497 GGGGTTPIVYK
-507 EGSFGYIDKQIS
+507 EGSLGYIDNQLKELKNKLQQATSNESRNDIYKQIS
-519 TLNERM
+519 
-525 KSTTSDAVR
+525 
-534 IAITKQIKAL
+534 AL
-544 EAQKVEIQFVAEKG
+544 ESQRVELVFASKNGKTPMEAIRELMEKDVA
-558 MTMAEGIKKMLKPAL
+558 AKPLPVPEL
-573 EQDFELTSLEPPAI
+573 EI
-587 DTEKIKEGMRQVA
+587 DASKIKESMKNVFA
-600 AIIKAGTAEWQ
+600 YFDEYKAKVK
-611 REIDEV
+611 EV
-617 KADTLNNA
+617 KQDTMFKSINNLTSA
-625 IYNLANSFRSLGTII
+625 FSSLGEII

-689 PLNLAAWASVAA
+689 PFNLAAWASVAA
-701 TIAGIFAS
+701 TIMGIFAS
-709 LPKFATGGIVGG
+709 LPKFATGGIVSG
-721 SGYNG
+721 SGYSG

-753 GGGQLGGG
+753 GGGSIGGG
-761 QVTFKISGQELY
+761 QVTFKISGQELH
-773 GVLSNYNSKKN
+773 GVLRNYNNKIN
-784 RVR
+784 RAR

>member
-6 ITYRASLDPTG
+6 ITYRATLDPQG

-33 DSFEGV
+33 DSFKGV
-39 AAACKKYNDTM
+39 AAACKRYNDTM

-99 IQRGGQLKDT
+99 IQKGGELRDT

-134 GALNAV
+134 GTINAV
-140 AQVGVGVF
+140 AEVGIGVF

-153 EEGKLAQVQKDL
+153 EEEKLAQVQKDL

-179 NALQKESALMMWANA
+179 NALQKESAVMMWANA

-206 DTIIQTAW
+206 DTIVQTAW
-214 NVAKAVGKAL
+214 NVAKAVGKAM

-229 GLLIVGAG
+229 GLLILGAG
-237 AFLTYKVA
+237 AFMTYKVA

-302 SEMLKKNESAMKDLG
+302 AEMLKKNESAMKDLG

-372 YGGKKRR
+372 YGGTKRR

-386 VGSDKFKEFGLT
+386 VGSDKFKEFGLS

-433 FLNTKEAAK
+433 FLNMKEAAK

-453 INDIYDQSNKRAL
+453 INDLYDQSNKKAL

-477 GGSSTSSTTRTSSG
+477 GGTSSSTTTRTSSG
-491 GTNRST
+491 TNRST
-497 GGGTTPIVYK
+497 GGGGTTPIVYK
-507 EGSFGYIDKQIS
+507 EGSLGYIDNQLKELKNKLQQATSNESRNEIYKQIS
-519 TLNERM
+519 
-525 KSTTSDAVR
+525 
-534 IAITKQIKAL
+534 AL
-544 EAQKVEIQFVAEKG
+544 ESQRVELVFASKNGKTPMEAIRKLMEEDVAAQPLPLPELEIDA
-558 MTMAEGIKKMLKPAL
+558 
-573 EQDFELTSLEPPAI
+573 S
-587 DTEKIKEGMRQVA
+587 KIKESMKNVFA
-600 AIIKAGTAEWQ
+600 YFDEYKAKVK
-611 REIDEV
+611 EV
-617 KADTLNNA
+617 KQDAMFKSINNLTSA
-625 IYNLANSFRSLGTII
+625 FSSLGEII
-640 GGVAGQMVSWAAQSA
+640 GGVAGQMVSCAAQSA

-689 PLNLAAWASVAA
+689 PFNLAAWASVAA
-701 TIAGIFAS
+701 TIMGIFAS

-721 SGYNG
+721 SGFSG

-753 GGGQLGGG
+753 GGGSLGGG
-761 QVTFKISGQELY
+761 QVTFKISGQELH
-773 GVLSNYNSKKN
+773 GVLRNYNNKIN
-784 RVR
+784 RAR

>member
-6 ITYRASLDPTG
+6 ITYRATLDPQG

-33 DSFEGV
+33 DSFSGV

-64 TLQAAASLENEW
+64 TLQAAASLENEY

-140 AQVGVGVF
+140 AQIGVGAF
-148 SMLGV
+148 GMLGV
-153 EEGKLAQVQKDL
+153 EEEKLAQVQKDL

-179 NALQKESALMMWANA
+179 NALQKESAVMMWANA

-206 DTIIQTAW
+206 DTIVQTAW
-214 NVAKAVGKAL
+214 NVAKAVGKAM

-237 AFLTYKVA
+237 AFMTYKVA

-266 LNELNEQTASTT
+266 LNDLNEQTASTT

-302 SEMLKKNESAMKDLG
+302 AEMLKKNESAMKDLG

-372 YGGKKRR
+372 YGGTKRR

-386 VGSDKFKEFGLT
+386 VGSDKFKEFGLS

-422 YTNTLTAQGVA
+422 YTNTLTAQGAA
-433 FLNTKEAAK
+433 FLTMKEGAK
-442 SAKAYGDEVKR
+442 SAKAYGDEVDR
-453 INDIYDQSNKRAL
+453 INKYFDQANNKAWL
-466 KQLESN
+466 QYEAN
-472 ADALG
+472 ADATVG
-477 GGSSTSSTTRTSSG
+477 GTSSTTTRTSI

-507 EGSFGYIDKQIS
+507 EGSLGYIDNELKELKNKLQQATSNDSRSEIYKQIS
-519 TLNERM
+519 
-525 KSTTSDAVR
+525 
-534 IAITKQIKAL
+534 AL
-544 EAQKVEIQFVAEKG
+544 ESQRVELVFASKNGKTPMEAIRELMEKDVA
-558 MTMAEGIKKMLKPAL
+558 AKPLPVPEL
-573 EQDFELTSLEPPAI
+573 EVDAS
-587 DTEKIKEGMRQVA
+587 KIKEIMKNVFA
-600 AIIKAGTAEWQ
+600 YFDEYKAKVK
-611 REIDEV
+611 EV
-617 KADTLNNA
+617 KQDTMFKSINNLSSA
-625 IYNLANSFRSLGTII
+625 FSSLGEII

-689 PLNLAAWASVAA
+689 PFNLAAWASVAA
-701 TIAGIFAS
+701 TIMGIFAS

-721 SGYNG
+721 SGFSG

-753 GGGQLGGG
+753 GGGSLGG
-761 QVTFKISGQELY
+761 QVTFKISGQELH
-773 GVLSNYNSKKN
+773 GVLRNYNNKIN
-784 RVR
+784 RAR

>member
-6 ITYRASLDPTG
+6 ITYRATLDPQG
-17 VKEGANAVKG
+17 VKEGANAVNG

-50 AKGSTGNLR
+50 AKGSSGNLR

-64 TLQAAASLENEW
+64 TLQAAASLENEY

-99 IQRGGQLKDT
+99 IQRGGELRDT

-134 GALNAV
+134 SALNAV
-140 AQVGVGVF
+140 AEVGIGAF
-148 SMLGV
+148 AMLGV
-153 EEGKLAQVQKDL
+153 EEEKLAQVQKDL

-179 NALQKESALMMWANA
+179 NALQKESAVMMWANA

-206 DTIIQTAW
+206 DTIVQTAW
-214 NVAKAVGKAL
+214 NVAKAVGKAM

-302 SEMLKKNESAMKDLG
+302 SEMLKKNENAMKDLG

-372 YGGKKRR
+372 YGGTKRR

-416 MYGVSS
+416 IYGVSS
-422 YTNTLTAQGVA
+422 YTNTLTAQGVE
-433 FLNTKEAAK
+433 FLNMKEAAK
-442 SAKAYGDEVKR
+442 SAKAYGDEIGK
-453 INDIYDQSNKRAL
+453 INKRYDEANNIAWR
-466 KQLESN
+466 QYEAN

-477 GGSSTSSTTRTSSG
+477 GGTSSSTTTRTSSG

-507 EGSFGYIDKQIS
+507 EGSLGYIDNQLKELKNKLQQATSNESRNEIYKQIS
-519 TLNERM
+519 
-525 KSTTSDAVR
+525 
-534 IAITKQIKAL
+534 AL
-544 EAQKVEIQFVAEKG
+544 ESQRVELVFASKNG
-558 MTMAEGIKKMLKPAL
+558 MTPMEAIRKLMEEDVEAQPLPLPEL
-573 EQDFELTSLEPPAI
+573 EI
-587 DTEKIKEGMRQVA
+587 DASKIKESMKNVFSYLDEY
-600 AIIKAGTAEWQ
+600 KAKVN
-611 REIDEV
+611 EV
-617 KADTLNNA
+617 KQDTMFKSINNLSSA
-625 IYNLANSFRSLGTII
+625 FSSLGEII

-689 PLNLAAWASVAA
+689 PFNLAAWASVAA
-701 TIAGIFAS
+701 TIMSIFAS
-709 LPKFATGGIVGG
+709 LPKFATGGIVSG
-721 SGYNG
+721 SGYSG

-753 GGGQLGGG
+753 GCGSLGGG
-761 QVTFKISGQELY
+761 QVTFKISGQELH
-773 GVLSNYNSKKN
+773 GVLRNYNNKIN
-784 RVR
+784 RAR

>member
-6 ITYRASLDPTG
+6 ITYRATLDPQG
-17 VKEGANAVKG
+17 VKEGANAVNG
-27 EFNKLN
+27 EFKKLN

-64 TLQAAASLENEW
+64 TLLAAASLENEW

-99 IQRGGQLKDT
+99 IQKGGELRDT

-134 GALNAV
+134 GTINAV
-140 AQVGVGVF
+140 AEVGVGVF

-153 EEGKLAQVQKDL
+153 EEEKLAKVQKDL

-179 NALQKESALMMWANA
+179 NALQKESAVMMWANA

-237 AFLTYKVA
+237 ALATYSIA
-245 TADSAEELDNHKKS
+245 TSRSSEELDKNSKSAENAKKKNEEFYKS
-259 VEDDRRA
+259 VADGCAKNIASLVRLTAEWKNLRTAQQKNEFLQKNRKEIEKFTGATNDLAKAFDGLVKNSGKIVDALIQIGVANAYAALIEEEAGNYVRKKLALQTYKYKKWNAGDNANSGIIKDAGLGEGDYKRVDFGFGRKHAVLTDAGAAKATAYEMRKSQKDNLDERKKVEDNFTKKMGNLIGKMNDAQKKGNAYIPKER
-266 LNELNEQTASTT
+266 TAST
-278 GELIGK
+278 
-284 YKQLQAQWI
+284 
-293 ACNGDAKRQ
+293 
-302 SEMLKKNESAMKDLG
+302 SS
-317 LSVNSLVDAENV
+317 
-329 FVKNTPNVEASLIK
+329 
-343 RAKAMAAMNQIVEN
+343 
-357 EKKRYEELNKADERT
+357 RT
-372 YGGKKRR
+372 
-379 VWKSGQE
+379 
-386 VGSDKFKEFGLT
+386 T
-398 WEQAKERGYVKS
+398 
-410 TEFRDP
+410 
-416 MYGVSS
+416 
-422 YTNTLTAQGVA
+422 
-433 FLNTKEAAK
+433 
-442 SAKAYGDEVKR
+442 
-453 INDIYDQSNKRAL
+453 
-466 KQLESN
+466 
-472 ADALG
+472 
-477 GGSSTSSTTRTSSG
+477 STSSSNNAKNYT
-491 GTNRST
+491 
-497 GGGTTPIVYK
+497 K
-507 EGSFGYIDKQIS
+507 GSIGYIDKQIS
-519 TLNERM
+519 DLNEKL
-525 KSTTSDAVR
+525 KSATSDAVR

-573 EQDFELTSLEPPAI
+573 EQDFEATSIEPPAI

-611 REIDEV
+611 REIDEI

-625 IYNLANSFRSLGTII
+625 LNNLANSFSSLGNII

-689 PLNLAAWASVAA
+689 PFNLAAWASVAA
-701 TIAGIFAS
+701 TIMSIFAS
-709 LPKFATGGIVGG
+709 LPKFATGGIVSG
-721 SGYNG
+721 SGYSG

-731 RANSGEMVITRA
+731 RANSGEMIITRA

-753 GGGQLGGG
+753 GGGSLGGG

>member
-33 DSFEGV
+33 DSFKGV

-50 AKGSTGNLR
+50 AKGSSGNLR

-64 TLQAAASLENEW
+64 TLQAAASLENEY

-140 AQVGVGVF
+140 AQVGVGAF
-148 SMLGV
+148 GMLGV
-153 EEGKLAQVQKDL
+153 EEEKLAQVQKDL

-179 NALQKESALMMWANA
+179 NALQKESAVMMWANA

-206 DTIIQTAW
+206 DTIVQTAW
-214 NVAKAVGKAL
+214 NVAKAVGKAM

-237 AFLTYKVA
+237 AFMTYKVA

-302 SEMLKKNESAMKDLG
+302 AEMLKKNESAMKDLG

-372 YGGKKRR
+372 YGGTKRR

-433 FLNTKEAAK
+433 FLNMKEAAK

-453 INDIYDQSNKRAL
+453 INDIYDESNKRAL

-477 GGSSTSSTTRTSSG
+477 GGTSSSTTTRTSSG

-507 EGSFGYIDKQIS
+507 EGSLGYIDNQLKELKNKLQQATSNESRNEVYKQIS
-519 TLNERM
+519 
-525 KSTTSDAVR
+525 
-534 IAITKQIKAL
+534 AL
-544 EAQKVEIQFVAEKG
+544 ESQRVELVFASKNGKTPMEAIRELMEKDVAD
-558 MTMAEGIKKMLKPAL
+558 KPL
-573 EQDFELTSLEPPAI
+573 PIPELDI
-587 DTEKIKEGMRQVA
+587 DASKIKVIMKNVFA
-600 AIIKAGTAEWQ
+600 Y
-611 REIDEV
+611 IDEYKAKLKEV
-617 KADTLNNA
+617 KQDTMFKSINNLSSA
-625 IYNLANSFRSLGTII
+625 FSSLGEII

-689 PLNLAAWASVAA
+689 PFNLAAWASVAA
-701 TIAGIFAS
+701 TIMGIFAS

-721 SGYNG
+721 SGYSG

-753 GGGQLGGG
+753 GGGSLGGG
-761 QVTFKISGQELY
+761 QVTFKISGQELH
-773 GVLSNYNSKKN
+773 GVLRNYNNKIN
-784 RVR
+784 RAR

>member
-6 ITYRASLDPTG
+6 ITYRATLDPQG
-17 VKEGANAVKG
+17 IKEGANAVKG
-27 EFNKLN
+27 EFKKLN

-64 TLQAAASLENEW
+64 TLQAAASLENEY

-179 NALQKESALMMWANA
+179 NALQKESAVMMWANA

-237 AFLTYKVA
+237 ALATYSIATSGSSEELEENSKSAENAKKKNEEFYKSVADGCAKNIASLVRLTAEWKNLRTAQQKNEFIQKNRKEIEKFTGATNDLAKAFDGLVKNSGKIVDALIQIGVANAYAALIEEEAGNYVRKKLALQTYKYKKWNAGDNANAGIIKDAGLGEGDYKRVDFGFGRTKAVFTEAGAAKA
-245 TADSAEELDNHKKS
+245 TAYEMRKSQKDNLDERKK
-259 VEDDRRA
+259 VED
-266 LNELNEQTASTT
+266 NFTKKMGN
-278 GELIGK
+278 LIGK
-284 YKQLQAQWI
+284 MNEAQKK
-293 ACNGDAKRQ
+293 GDAVIPR
-302 SEMLKKNESAMKDLG
+302 EHTAATSA
-317 LSVNSLVDAENV
+317 
-329 FVKNTPNVEASLIK
+329 
-343 RAKAMAAMNQIVEN
+343 
-357 EKKRYEELNKADERT
+357 RT
-372 YGGKKRR
+372 
-379 VWKSGQE
+379 
-386 VGSDKFKEFGLT
+386 T
-398 WEQAKERGYVKS
+398 
-410 TEFRDP
+410 
-416 MYGVSS
+416 
-422 YTNTLTAQGVA
+422 
-433 FLNTKEAAK
+433 
-442 SAKAYGDEVKR
+442 
-453 INDIYDQSNKRAL
+453 
-466 KQLESN
+466 
-472 ADALG
+472 
-477 GGSSTSSTTRTSSG
+477 STSSNNAKNYT
-491 GTNRST
+491 
-497 GGGTTPIVYK
+497 K
-507 EGSFGYIDKQIS
+507 GSIGYIDKQIS
-519 TLNERM
+519 TLNEKL

-587 DTEKIKEGMRQVA
+587 DPEKIKEGMRQVA

-611 REIDEV
+611 REIDEI

-625 IYNLANSFRSLGTII
+625 IYNLANSFSSLGTII

-689 PLNLAAWASVAA
+689 PFNLAAWATVAA

-709 LPKFATGGIVGG
+709 LPKFATGGIVSG
-721 SGYNG
+721 SGYSG

-753 GGGQLGGG
+753 GGGSLGGG
-761 QVTFKISGQELY
+761 QVTFKISGQELH
-773 GVLSNYNSKKN
+773 GVLRNYNNKIN
-784 RVR
+784 RAR

>member
-6 ITYRASLDPTG
+6 ITYRATLDPQG

-50 AKGSTGNLR
+50 AKGSSGNLR

-64 TLQAAASLENEW
+64 TLQAAASLENEY

-109 MGDVNSAITRVASDT
+109 MVDVNSAITRVASDT

-140 AQVGVGVF
+140 AQIGVGAF
-148 SMLGV
+148 GMLGV
-153 EEGKLAQVQKDL
+153 EEEKLAQVQKDL

-179 NALQKESALMMWANA
+179 NALQKESAVMMWANA

-206 DTIIQTAW
+206 DTIVQTAW
-214 NVAKAVGKAL
+214 NVAKAVGKAM

-302 SEMLKKNESAMKDLG
+302 AEMLKKNENAMKDLG

-386 VGSDKFKEFGLT
+386 VGSDKFKEFGLS

-433 FLNTKEAAK
+433 FLNMKEDAK

-453 INDIYDQSNKRAL
+453 INDIYDESNKKAL

-477 GGSSTSSTTRTSSG
+477 GGSSTSLTTRTSGG

-507 EGSFGYIDKQIS
+507 EGSLGYIDNQLKELKNKLQQVTSNESRSEIYKQIS
-519 TLNERM
+519 
-525 KSTTSDAVR
+525 
-534 IAITKQIKAL
+534 AL
-544 EAQKVEIQFVAEKG
+544 ESQRVELVFESKNG
-558 MTMAEGIKKMLKPAL
+558 MTPMEAIRKLMEEDVAAQPLPLPEL
-573 EQDFELTSLEPPAI
+573 EI
-587 DTEKIKEGMRQVA
+587 DASKIKESMKNVFA
-600 AIIKAGTAEWQ
+600 YFDEYKAKVK
-611 REIDEV
+611 EV
-617 KADTLNNA
+617 KQDAMFKSINNLTSA
-625 IYNLANSFRSLGTII
+625 FSSLGEII

-689 PLNLAAWASVAA
+689 PFNLAAWASVAA

-709 LPKFATGGIVGG
+709 LPKFATGGIVSG
-721 SGYNG
+721 SGYSG

-753 GGGQLGGG
+753 GGGSLGGG
-761 QVTFKISGQELY
+761 QVTFKISGQELH
-773 GVLSNYNSKKN
+773 GVLRNYNNKIN
-784 RVR
+784 RAR

>member
-6 ITYRASLDPTG
+6 ITYRATLDPQG
-17 VKEGANAVKG
+17 IKEGANAVKG
-27 EFNKLN
+27 EFKKLN

-64 TLQAAASLENEW
+64 TLQAAASLENEY

-153 EEGKLAQVQKDL
+153 EEGKLAKVQKDL

-179 NALQKESALMMWANA
+179 NALQKESAVMMWANA

-237 AFLTYKVA
+237 ALATYSIA
-245 TADSAEELDNHKKS
+245 TSGSSEELDENSKSAENAKKKNEEFYKS
-259 VEDDRRA
+259 VADGCAKNIASLVRLTAEWKNLRTAQQKNEFLKKNRKEIEKFTGATNDLAKAFDGLVKNSGKIVDALIQIGVANAYAALIEEEAGNYVRKKLALQTYKYKKWNAGDNANAGIIKDAGLGEGDYMRVDFGFGRTKAVFTEAGAAKATAYEMRKSQKDNLDERKKVED
-266 LNELNEQTASTT
+266 NFTKKMGN
-278 GELIGK
+278 LIGK
-284 YKQLQAQWI
+284 MNEAQKK
-293 ACNGDAKRQ
+293 GDAVIPR
-302 SEMLKKNESAMKDLG
+302 EHTAATSA
-317 LSVNSLVDAENV
+317 
-329 FVKNTPNVEASLIK
+329 
-343 RAKAMAAMNQIVEN
+343 
-357 EKKRYEELNKADERT
+357 RT
-372 YGGKKRR
+372 
-379 VWKSGQE
+379 
-386 VGSDKFKEFGLT
+386 T
-398 WEQAKERGYVKS
+398 
-410 TEFRDP
+410 
-416 MYGVSS
+416 
-422 YTNTLTAQGVA
+422 
-433 FLNTKEAAK
+433 
-442 SAKAYGDEVKR
+442 
-453 INDIYDQSNKRAL
+453 
-466 KQLESN
+466 
-472 ADALG
+472 
-477 GGSSTSSTTRTSSG
+477 STSSNNAKNYT
-491 GTNRST
+491 
-497 GGGTTPIVYK
+497 K
-507 EGSFGYIDKQIS
+507 GSIGYIDKQIS

-525 KSTTSDAVR
+525 KSATSDAVR

-587 DTEKIKEGMRQVA
+587 DPEKIKEGMRQVA

-611 REIDEV
+611 REIDEI

-625 IYNLANSFRSLGTII
+625 IYNLANSFSSLGKII

-655 ASIAQMLAENAQLI
+655 ASIAQMLTENAQLI

-689 PLNLAAWASVAA
+689 PFNLAAWATVAA

-721 SGYNG
+721 SGYSG

-731 RANSGEMVITRA
+731 RADSGEMVITRA

-761 QVTFKISGQELY
+761 QVVFKISGQELY

>member
-6 ITYRASLDPTG
+6 ITYRATLDPQG

-33 DSFEGV
+33 DSFAGV

-64 TLQAAASLENEW
+64 TLQAAASLENEY

-140 AQVGVGVF
+140 AQIGVGAF
-148 SMLGV
+148 GMLGV
-153 EEGKLAQVQKDL
+153 EEEKLAQVQKDL

-179 NALQKESALMMWANA
+179 NALQKESAVMMWANA

-206 DTIIQTAW
+206 DTIVQTAW
-214 NVAKAVGKAL
+214 NVAKAVGKAML
-224 LGDFT
+224 CDFT

-237 AFLTYKVA
+237 AFMTYKVA

-302 SEMLKKNESAMKDLG
+302 AEMLKKNESAMKDLG

-372 YGGKKRR
+372 YGGTKRR

-386 VGSDKFKEFGLT
+386 VGSDKFKEFGLS
-398 WEQAKERGYVKS
+398 WEQANERGYVKS

-422 YTNTLTAQGVA
+422 YTNTLTAQGAA
-433 FLNTKEAAK
+433 FLTMKEGAK
-442 SAKAYGDEVKR
+442 SAKAYGDEVDR
-453 INDIYDQSNKRAL
+453 INKYFDQANNKAWL
-466 KQLESN
+466 QYEAN
-472 ADALG
+472 ADATVG
-477 GGSSTSSTTRTSSG
+477 GTSSTTTRTSS

-507 EGSFGYIDKQIS
+507 EGSLGYIDNELKELKNKLQQATSNDSRSEIYKQIS
-519 TLNERM
+519 
-525 KSTTSDAVR
+525 
-534 IAITKQIKAL
+534 AL
-544 EAQKVEIQFVAEKG
+544 ESQRVELVFASKNGKTPMEAIRELMEKDVA
-558 MTMAEGIKKMLKPAL
+558 AKPLPLPEL
-573 EQDFELTSLEPPAI
+573 EVDAS
-587 DTEKIKEGMRQVA
+587 KIKEIMKNVFA
-600 AIIKAGTAEWQ
+600 YFDEYKAKVK
-611 REIDEV
+611 EV
-617 KADTLNNA
+617 KQDTMFKSINNLSSA
-625 IYNLANSFRSLGTII
+625 FSSLGEII

-689 PLNLAAWASVAA
+689 PFNLAAWASVAA
-701 TIAGIFAS
+701 TIMGIFAS

-721 SGYNG
+721 SGFSG

-753 GGGQLGGG
+753 GGGSLGG
-761 QVTFKISGQELY
+761 QVTFKISGQELH
-773 GVLSNYNSKKN
+773 GVLRNYNNKIN
-784 RVR
+784 RAR

>member
-6 ITYRASLDPTG
+6 ITYRATLDPQG

-50 AKGSTGNLR
+50 AKGTTGNLR

-99 IQRGGQLKDT
+99 IQKGGELRDT

-153 EEGKLAQVQKDL
+153 EEGKLEKVQKDL

-179 NALQKESALMMWANA
+179 NSLQKESALMMWANA

-237 AFLTYKVA
+237 ALATYSIA
-245 TADSAEELDNHKKS
+245 TSGSSEELDQNSKSAENAKNKNEEFYKS
-259 VEDDRRA
+259 VADGCAKNIASLVRLTAEWKNLRTAQEKNEFLQKNRKEIEKFTGATNDLAKAFDGLVKNSGKIVDALIQIGVANAYAALIEEEAGNYVRKKLGLQTYKYKKWKAGDIANSGISQNAGLVEGDYKYEDFGFGRKHAVLTEAGAAKATAYEMRKSQKENLDERRKVED
-266 LNELNEQTASTT
+266 NFTKKMGN
-278 GELIGK
+278 LIGK
-284 YKQLQAQWI
+284 MNEAQ
-293 ACNGDAKRQ
+293 
-302 SEMLKKNESAMKDLG
+302 KKGNAYI
-317 LSVNSLVDAENV
+317 
-329 FVKNTPNVEASLIK
+329 P
-343 RAKAMAAMNQIVEN
+343 
-357 EKKRYEELNKADERT
+357 
-372 YGGKKRR
+372 
-379 VWKSGQE
+379 
-386 VGSDKFKEFGLT
+386 KEHT
-398 WEQAKERGYVKS
+398 
-410 TEFRDP
+410 
-416 MYGVSS
+416 
-422 YTNTLTAQGVA
+422 
-433 FLNTKEAAK
+433 
-442 SAKAYGDEVKR
+442 
-453 INDIYDQSNKRAL
+453 
-466 KQLESN
+466 
-472 ADALG
+472 
-477 GGSSTSSTTRTSSG
+477 SSTSSRTTSTSS
-491 GTNRST
+491 NNAKNY
-497 GGGTTPIVYK
+497 IK
-507 EGSFGYIDKQIS
+507 GSIGYIDKQIS
-519 TLNERM
+519 DLNEKL

-573 EQDFELTSLEPPAI
+573 EQDFELTIPEPPAI
-587 DTEKIKEGMRQVA
+587 DPEKIKEGMRQVA
-600 AIIKAGTAEWQ
+600 TIIKEGTAEWQ
-611 REIDEV
+611 REIDEI

-625 IYNLANSFRSLGTII
+625 LNNLANSFRSLGTII

-655 ASIAQMLAENAQLI
+655 ASIAQMLAENARLL

-689 PLNLAAWASVAA
+689 PFNLAAWATVAA
-701 TIAGIFAS
+701 TISGIFAS

-721 SGYNG
+721 SGSSG

>member
-6 ITYRASLDPTG
+6 ITYRATLDPQG
-17 VKEGANAVKG
+17 IKEGANAVKG
-27 EFNKLN
+27 EFKKLN

-64 TLQAAASLENEW
+64 TLQAAASLENEY

-153 EEGKLAQVQKDL
+153 EEGKLEQVQKDL

-237 AFLTYKVA
+237 ALATYSIATSGSSEELEENSKSAENAKKKNEEFYKSVADGCAKNIASLVRLTAEWKNLRTAQQKNEFIQKNRKEIEKFTGATNDLAKAFDGLVKNSGKIVDALIQIGVANAYAALIEEEAGNYVRKKLALQTYKYKKWNAGDNANAGIIKDAGLGEGDYKRVDFGFGRTKAVFTEAGAAKA
-245 TADSAEELDNHKKS
+245 TAYEMRKSQKDNLDERKK
-259 VEDDRRA
+259 VED
-266 LNELNEQTASTT
+266 NFTKKMGN
-278 GELIGK
+278 LIGK
-284 YKQLQAQWI
+284 MNEAQKK
-293 ACNGDAKRQ
+293 GDAVIPR
-302 SEMLKKNESAMKDLG
+302 EHTAATSA
-317 LSVNSLVDAENV
+317 
-329 FVKNTPNVEASLIK
+329 
-343 RAKAMAAMNQIVEN
+343 
-357 EKKRYEELNKADERT
+357 RT
-372 YGGKKRR
+372 
-379 VWKSGQE
+379 
-386 VGSDKFKEFGLT
+386 T
-398 WEQAKERGYVKS
+398 
-410 TEFRDP
+410 
-416 MYGVSS
+416 
-422 YTNTLTAQGVA
+422 
-433 FLNTKEAAK
+433 
-442 SAKAYGDEVKR
+442 
-453 INDIYDQSNKRAL
+453 
-466 KQLESN
+466 
-472 ADALG
+472 
-477 GGSSTSSTTRTSSG
+477 STSSNNAKNYT
-491 GTNRST
+491 
-497 GGGTTPIVYK
+497 K
-507 EGSFGYIDKQIS
+507 GSIGYIDKQIS
-519 TLNERM
+519 TLNEKM

-587 DTEKIKEGMRQVA
+587 DPEKIKEGMRQVA

-611 REIDEV
+611 REIDEI

-625 IYNLANSFRSLGTII
+625 IYNLANSFSSIGKII

-689 PLNLAAWASVAA
+689 PFNFAAWATVAA

-721 SGYNG
+721 SGFSG

-784 RVR
+784 KVR

>member
-1 MAKTD
+1 
-6 ITYRASLDPTG
+6 
-17 VKEGANAVKG
+17 
-27 EFNKLN
+27 
-33 DSFEGV
+33 
-39 AAACKKYNDTM
+39 
-50 AKGSTGNLR
+50 
-59 KELRA
+59 
-64 TLQAAASLENEW
+64 
-76 RKLSAAEKA
+76 
-85 SAQGQELRAKIDEL
+85 
-99 IQRGGQLKDT
+99 
-109 MGDVNSAITRVASDT
+109 
-124 AQIDA
+124 
-129 AVGAL
+129 
-134 GALNAV
+134 
-140 AQVGVGVF
+140 
-148 SMLGV
+148 
-153 EEGKLAQVQKDL
+153 

-179 NALQKESALMMWANA
+179 NALQKESAVMMWANA

-206 DTIIQTAW
+206 DTIVQTAW
-214 NVAKAVGKAL
+214 NVAKAVGKAM

-237 AFLTYKVA
+237 AFMTYKVA

-302 SEMLKKNESAMKDLG
+302 AEMLKKNESAMKDLG

-372 YGGKKRR
+372 YGGTKRR

-386 VGSDKFKEFGLT
+386 VGSDKFKEFGLS

-422 YTNTLTAQGVA
+422 YTNTLTAQGAA
-433 FLNTKEAAK
+433 FLTMKEGAK
-442 SAKAYGDEVKR
+442 SAKAYGDEVDR
-453 INDIYDQSNKRAL
+453 INKYFDQANNKAWL
-466 KQLESN
+466 QYEAN
-472 ADALG
+472 ADATVG
-477 GGSSTSSTTRTSSG
+477 GTSSTTTRTSS

-507 EGSFGYIDKQIS
+507 EGSLGYIDNELKELKNKLQQATSNDSRSEIYKQIS
-519 TLNERM
+519 
-525 KSTTSDAVR
+525 
-534 IAITKQIKAL
+534 AL
-544 EAQKVEIQFVAEKG
+544 ESQRVELVFASKNGKTPMEAIRELMEKDVA
-558 MTMAEGIKKMLKPAL
+558 AKPLPVPEL
-573 EQDFELTSLEPPAI
+573 EVDAS
-587 DTEKIKEGMRQVA
+587 KIKEIMKNVFA
-600 AIIKAGTAEWQ
+600 YFDEYKAKVK
-611 REIDEV
+611 EV
-617 KADTLNNA
+617 KQDTMFKSINNLSSA
-625 IYNLANSFRSLGTII
+625 FSSLGEII

-689 PLNLAAWASVAA
+689 PFNLAAWASVAA
-701 TIAGIFAS
+701 TIMGIFAS

-721 SGYNG
+721 SGFSG

-753 GGGQLGGG
+753 GGCSLGGG
-761 QVTFKISGQELY
+761 QVTFKISGQELH
-773 GVLSNYNSKKN
+773 GVLRNYNNKIN
-784 RVR
+784 RAR

>member
-33 DSFEGV
+33 DSFAGV

-64 TLQAAASLENEW
+64 TLQAAASLENEY

-99 IQRGGQLKDT
+99 IQKGGELRDT

-140 AQVGVGVF
+140 AEVGIGAF
-148 SMLGV
+148 AMLGV
-153 EEGKLAQVQKDL
+153 EEEKLAQVQKDL

-179 NALQKESALMMWANA
+179 NALQKESAVMMWANA

-206 DTIIQTAW
+206 DTIVQTAW
-214 NVAKAVGKAL
+214 NVAKAVGKAM

-237 AFLTYKVA
+237 AFMTYKVA

-302 SEMLKKNESAMKDLG
+302 AEMLKKNESAMKDLG

-357 EKKRYEELNKADERT
+357 EKKRFEELNKADERT
-372 YGGKKRR
+372 YGGTKRR

-433 FLNTKEAAK
+433 FLNMKEGAK

-477 GGSSTSSTTRTSSG
+477 GGNPSSTTTRTSSG
-491 GTNRST
+491 GTNRNT

-507 EGSFGYIDKQIS
+507 EGSLGYIDNQLKELKNKLQQATSNESRNEIYKQIS
-519 TLNERM
+519 
-525 KSTTSDAVR
+525 
-534 IAITKQIKAL
+534 AL
-544 EAQKVEIQFVAEKG
+544 ESQRVELVFASKNGKTPMEAIRELMEKDVAAKPLPVPELEIDASKIKDS
-558 MTMAEGIKKMLKPAL
+558 MKNVFAYIDEYKAKLKEVKQDTMFKSINN
-573 EQDFELTSLEPPAI
+573 LTSAF
-587 DTEKIKEGMRQVA
+587 
-600 AIIKAGTAEWQ
+600 
-611 REIDEV
+611 
-617 KADTLNNA
+617 
-625 IYNLANSFRSLGTII
+625 SSLGEII

-689 PLNLAAWASVAA
+689 PFNLAAWASVAA
-701 TIAGIFAS
+701 TIMGIFAS
-709 LPKFATGGIVGG
+709 LPKFATGGIVAG
-721 SGYNG
+721 SGYSG

-731 RANSGEMVITRA
+731 RANSGEMIITRA

-753 GGGQLGGG
+753 GGGSLGGG
-761 QVTFKISGQELY
+761 QVTFKISGQELH
-773 GVLSNYNSKKN
+773 GVLRNYYNKIN
-784 RVR
+784 RAR

>member
-6 ITYRASLDPTG
+6 ITYRATLDPQG

-33 DSFEGV
+33 DSFAGV

-64 TLQAAASLENEW
+64 TLQAAASLENEY

-109 MGDVNSAITRVASDT
+109 MVDVNSAITRVASDT

-140 AQVGVGVF
+140 AQIGVGAF
-148 SMLGV
+148 GMLGV
-153 EEGKLAQVQKDL
+153 EEEKLAQVQKDL

-179 NALQKESALMMWANA
+179 NALQKESAVMMWANA

-206 DTIIQTAW
+206 DTIVQTAW
-214 NVAKAVGKAL
+214 NVAKAVGKAM

-237 AFLTYKVA
+237 AFMTYKVA

-266 LNELNEQTASTT
+266 LNVLNEQTASTT

-302 SEMLKKNESAMKDLG
+302 AEMLKKNESAMKDLG

-372 YGGKKRR
+372 YGGTKRR

-386 VGSDKFKEFGLT
+386 VGSDKFKEFGLS

-410 TEFRDP
+410 TEFRDQ

-422 YTNTLTAQGVA
+422 YTNTLTAQGAA
-433 FLNTKEAAK
+433 FLTMKEGAK
-442 SAKAYGDEVKR
+442 SAKAYGDEVDR
-453 INDIYDQSNKRAL
+453 INKYFDQANNKAWL
-466 KQLESN
+466 QYEAN
-472 ADALG
+472 ADATVG
-477 GGSSTSSTTRTSSG
+477 GTSSTTTRTSS

-507 EGSFGYIDKQIS
+507 EGSLGYIDNELKELKNKLQQATSNDSRSEIYKQIS
-519 TLNERM
+519 
-525 KSTTSDAVR
+525 
-534 IAITKQIKAL
+534 AL
-544 EAQKVEIQFVAEKG
+544 ESQRVELVFASKNGKTPMEAIRELMEKDVA
-558 MTMAEGIKKMLKPAL
+558 AKPLPVPEL
-573 EQDFELTSLEPPAI
+573 EVDAS
-587 DTEKIKEGMRQVA
+587 KIKEIMKNVFA
-600 AIIKAGTAEWQ
+600 YFDEYKAKVK
-611 REIDEV
+611 EV
-617 KADTLNNA
+617 KQDTMFKSINNLSSA
-625 IYNLANSFRSLGTII
+625 FSSLGEII

-689 PLNLAAWASVAA
+689 PFNLAAWASVAA
-701 TIAGIFAS
+701 TIMGIFAS

-721 SGYNG
+721 SGFSG

-753 GGGQLGGG
+753 GGGSLGG
-761 QVTFKISGQELY
+761 QVTFKISGQELH
-773 GVLSNYNSKKN
+773 GVLRNYNNKIN
-784 RVR
+784 RAR

>member
-6 ITYRASLDPTG
+6 ITYRATLDPQG
-17 VKEGANAVKG
+17 LKEGANAVKG

-33 DSFEGV
+33 DSFKGV
-39 AAACKKYNDTM
+39 AAAFKKYNDTM
-50 AKGSTGNLR
+50 ANGSTGNLR

-64 TLQAAASLENEW
+64 TLQAAASLENEY

-109 MGDVNSAITRVASDT
+109 MVDVNSAITRVASDT

-140 AQVGVGVF
+140 AQIGVGAF
-148 SMLGV
+148 GMLGV
-153 EEGKLAQVQKDL
+153 EEEKLAQVQKDL

-179 NALQKESALMMWANA
+179 NALQKESAVMMWANA

-206 DTIIQTAW
+206 DTIVQTAW
-214 NVAKAVGKAL
+214 NVAKAVGKAM

-237 AFLTYKVA
+237 AFMTYKVA

-302 SEMLKKNESAMKDLG
+302 AEMLKKNENAMKDLG

-372 YGGKKRR
+372 YGGTKRR
-379 VWKSGQE
+379 VWKIGQE
-386 VGSDKFKEFGLT
+386 VGSDKFKEFGLS

-433 FLNTKEAAK
+433 FLNMKEGAK

-477 GGSSTSSTTRTSSG
+477 GGTFSSTTTRTSSG

-497 GGGTTPIVYK
+497 GGTTTPIVYK
-507 EGSFGYIDKQIS
+507 DGSLGYIDNQLKELKNKLQQATSNESRSEIYKQIS
-519 TLNERM
+519 
-525 KSTTSDAVR
+525 
-534 IAITKQIKAL
+534 AL
-544 EAQKVEIQFVAEKG
+544 ESKRVELVFASKNGKTPMEAIRKLMEEDVAAQPLPLPELEIDA
-558 MTMAEGIKKMLKPAL
+558 
-573 EQDFELTSLEPPAI
+573 S
-587 DTEKIKEGMRQVA
+587 KIKESMKNVFA
-600 AIIKAGTAEWQ
+600 YFDEYKAKVK
-611 REIDEV
+611 EV
-617 KADTLNNA
+617 KQDTMFKSINNLTSA
-625 IYNLANSFRSLGTII
+625 FSSLGEII

-689 PLNLAAWASVAA
+689 PFNLAAWASVAA
-701 TIAGIFAS
+701 TIMGIFAS
-709 LPKFATGGIVGG
+709 LPKFATGGIVAG
-721 SGYNG
+721 SGYSG

-753 GGGQLGGG
+753 GGGSLGGG
-761 QVTFKISGQELY
+761 QVTFKISGQELH
-773 GVLSNYNSKKN
+773 GVLRNYNNKIN
-784 RVR
+784 RAR

>member
-17 VKEGANAVKG
+17 VKEGANSVKG

-33 DSFEGV
+33 DSFKGV

-50 AKGSTGNLR
+50 AKGSSGNLR

-64 TLQAAASLENEW
+64 TLQAAASLENEY

-140 AQVGVGVF
+140 AQVGVGAF
-148 SMLGV
+148 GMLGV
-153 EEGKLAQVQKDL
+153 EEEKLAQVQKDL

-179 NALQKESALMMWANA
+179 NALQKESAVMMWANA

-206 DTIIQTAW
+206 DTIVQTAW
-214 NVAKAVGKAL
+214 NVAKAVGKAM

-237 AFLTYKVA
+237 AFMTYKVA

-302 SEMLKKNESAMKDLG
+302 AEMLKKNESAMKDLG

-372 YGGKKRR
+372 YGGTKRR

-410 TEFRDP
+410 TEFTDP
-416 MYGVSS
+416 TYGVSS

-433 FLNTKEAAK
+433 FLNMKEAAK

-453 INDIYDQSNKRAL
+453 INDIYDESNKRAL

-477 GGSSTSSTTRTSSG
+477 GGTSSSTTTRTSSG

-497 GGGTTPIVYK
+497 GGVTTPIVYK
-507 EGSFGYIDKQIS
+507 EGSLGYIDNQLKELKNKLQQATSNESRNEIYKQIS
-519 TLNERM
+519 
-525 KSTTSDAVR
+525 
-534 IAITKQIKAL
+534 AL
-544 EAQKVEIQFVAEKG
+544 ENQRVELVFASKNGKTPMEAIRELMEKDVAD
-558 MTMAEGIKKMLKPAL
+558 KPL
-573 EQDFELTSLEPPAI
+573 PIPELDI
-587 DTEKIKEGMRQVA
+587 DASKIKVIMKNVFA
-600 AIIKAGTAEWQ
+600 Y
-611 REIDEV
+611 IDEYKAKLKEV
-617 KADTLNNA
+617 KQDTMFKSINNLSSA
-625 IYNLANSFRSLGTII
+625 FSSLGEII

-689 PLNLAAWASVAA
+689 PFNLAAWASVAA
-701 TIAGIFAS
+701 TIMGIFAS

-721 SGYNG
+721 SGYSG

-753 GGGQLGGG
+753 GGGSLGGG
-761 QVTFKISGQELY
+761 QVTFKISGQELH
-773 GVLSNYNSKKN
+773 GVLKNYNNKIN
-784 RVR
+784 RAR

>member
-17 VKEGANAVKG
+17 IKEGANAVKG
-27 EFNKLN
+27 EFKKLN

-64 TLQAAASLENEW
+64 TLQAAASLENEY

-237 AFLTYKVA
+237 ALATYSIA
-245 TADSAEELDNHKKS
+245 TSGSSEELDKNSKSAENAKKKNEEFYKS
-259 VEDDRRA
+259 VADGCAKNIASLVRLTAEWKNLRTAQQKNEFLQKNRKEIEKFTGATNDLAKAFDGLVKNSGKIVDALIQIGVANAYAALIEEEAGNYVRKKLSLQTYKYKKWSAGDNANAGIIKDAGLGEGDYKFVDFGFGRKHAVFTEAGAAKATAYEMRKSQKDNLDERKKVED
-266 LNELNEQTASTT
+266 NFTKKMGN
-278 GELIGK
+278 LIGK
-284 YKQLQAQWI
+284 MNEAQKK
-293 ACNGDAKRQ
+293 GDAVIPR
-302 SEMLKKNESAMKDLG
+302 EHTAATSA
-317 LSVNSLVDAENV
+317 
-329 FVKNTPNVEASLIK
+329 
-343 RAKAMAAMNQIVEN
+343 
-357 EKKRYEELNKADERT
+357 RT
-372 YGGKKRR
+372 
-379 VWKSGQE
+379 
-386 VGSDKFKEFGLT
+386 T
-398 WEQAKERGYVKS
+398 
-410 TEFRDP
+410 
-416 MYGVSS
+416 
-422 YTNTLTAQGVA
+422 
-433 FLNTKEAAK
+433 
-442 SAKAYGDEVKR
+442 
-453 INDIYDQSNKRAL
+453 
-466 KQLESN
+466 
-472 ADALG
+472 
-477 GGSSTSSTTRTSSG
+477 STSS
-491 GTNRST
+491 NT
-497 GGGTTPIVYK
+497 GKNYTK
-507 EGSFGYIDKQIS
+507 GSIGYIDKQIS

-525 KSTTSDAVR
+525 KSATSDAVR
-534 IAITKQIKAL
+534 IAITKQTKAL

-558 MTMAEGIKKMLKPAL
+558 MTMADAIKKMLKPAM

-587 DTEKIKEGMRQVA
+587 DPEKIKEGMRQVS

-611 REIDEV
+611 REIDEI

-625 IYNLANSFRSLGTII
+625 IYNLANSFRSLVTII

-655 ASIAQMLAENAQLI
+655 ASIAQMLEENAQLI

-689 PLNLAAWASVAA
+689 PFNLAAWASVAA

-721 SGYNG
+721 SGYSG